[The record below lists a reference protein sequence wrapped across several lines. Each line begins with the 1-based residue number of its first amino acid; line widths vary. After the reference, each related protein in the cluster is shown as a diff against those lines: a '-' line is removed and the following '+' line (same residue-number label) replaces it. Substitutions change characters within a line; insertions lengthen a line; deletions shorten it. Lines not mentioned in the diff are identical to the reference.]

1 MSNYTLVSR
10 PAFSG
15 LGADETKLLGG
26 RYTIT
31 PTADMKLRSKCFDTK
46 TGQYVQPI
54 ICQAYTDQQQP
65 TSTVKVN
72 IGEGIA
78 AGLTSLWKQL
88 LPQPSA
94 PMPSQM
100 VAPTP
105 SRPSYLMP
113 VLIGVGVIGAVL
125 LLKKK

>member
-31 PTADMKLRSKCFDTK
+31 PTADPKLRSKCFDTK

-54 ICQAYTDQQQP
+54 ICEAYMGQQP

-78 AGLTSLWKQL
+78 AGLTSLWQQL

-94 PMPSQM
+94 PMPGQM
-100 VAPTP
+100 VAPAP